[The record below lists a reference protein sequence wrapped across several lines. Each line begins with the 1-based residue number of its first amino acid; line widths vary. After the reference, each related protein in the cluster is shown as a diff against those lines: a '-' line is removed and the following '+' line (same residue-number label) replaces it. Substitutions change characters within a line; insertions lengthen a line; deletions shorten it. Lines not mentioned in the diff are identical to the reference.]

1 MIEPIHIKNKLATT
15 PPSHPKYWIEVSLRN
30 GTKLKIADPKS
41 TRAMVALMD
50 MEAVLGGAASHWGG
64 PAAFAELMSA
74 VHGFVFYQAQKENTE
89 WFERFHL
96 VNDAGHCENGLYA
109 LKANY
114 GFAELKVEDL
124 KKFRSIESKLSGHG
138 EAHLFPEGV
147 FISNGPL
154 GSAFPQ
160 AQGLATA
167 DYLSG
172 KNRITIC
179 AVSDGASFE
188 GEAKEAF
195 AAIPG
200 FAAKKKLAPFIA
212 VISDNNTKLSGR
224 IDADSFSMN
233 PQFAAL
239 KTLGWKVIP
248 VGNGHDL
255 LACVAAVEQAVSSVM
270 DDPTVP
276 VCIHAKTIKGYGV
289 EKTMKSAS
297 GGHGFPLSDPKDLN
311 DFLKEIY
318 SDKEVPEE
326 FLTWAKEIQDKHAAK
341 PAKSS
346 TNTNTNTIVSEKVQ
360 NGVSKALIDKKK
372 AGYPIISVTSDL
384 PGSTGV
390 AGLHKEFP
398 ESVVDVGVA
407 ESNMVSVAIG
417 LSKAG
422 YIPVV
427 DTFAQFGV
435 TKGAL
440 PMILAA
446 LSEGPLIAIY
456 SHVGFQDAADG
467 ASHQALSYFA
477 MTSSIPHTDVYNLS
491 SSEEAYALVS
501 QALEKFYEERKQGKT
516 PRSSIFF
523 LGRENFLSRYVA
535 ADYKYKLGK
544 AQVAFDNSKEFKN
557 SVTMVAAG
565 AMLPQALKAAETLK
579 AEKIG
584 AIVINPSVINRP
596 DTETIIQCLEK
607 TSGRMLTV
615 EDHQDIGGM
624 GALVSH
630 AVLRAGFKNLSLT
643 SLGVNDTFGQSA
655 YKADQLYARN
665 NIDAKAIAQSA
676 RELF

>member
-15 PPSHPKYWIEVSLRN
+15 PQNHPKYWVEVSLRN
-30 GTKLKIADPKS
+30 GTRLKIADPRS

-74 VHGFVFYQAQKENTE
+74 VHGFVFYQAQKENVE
-89 WFERFHL
+89 WHDRFHL

-114 GFAELKVEDL
+114 GFADLKIEDL

-160 AQGLATA
+160 AQGLASA
-167 DYLSG
+167 DYLAA

-179 AVSDGASFE
+179 AVSDGATFE

-224 IDADSFSMN
+224 IDTDSFSMN
-233 PQFAAL
+233 PQFVAL
-239 KTLGWKVIP
+239 KSLGWRVIP

-255 LACVAAVEQAVSSVM
+255 LACVAAVEQAVSYVM

-318 SDKEVPEE
+318 GDKDVPEE
-326 FLTWAKEIQDKHAAK
+326 FLAWAKEIQDKHAAK
-341 PAKSS
+341 STKSS
-346 TNTNTNTIVSEKVQ
+346 SPTNTVSEKVQ

-390 AGLHKEFP
+390 AGFHKEFP
-398 ESVVDVGVA
+398 ESSLDVGVA
-407 ESNMVSVAIG
+407 ESNMVSVGIG
-417 LSKAG
+417 LSKSG
-422 YIPVV
+422 YIPIV

-440 PMILAA
+440 PMILSA

-467 ASHQALSYFA
+467 ASHQALSYFS
-477 MTSSIPHTDVYNLS
+477 MTASIPHTDVYNLS

-501 QALEKFYEERKQGKT
+501 QALDKFYSDRKQGKT

-523 LGRENFLSRYVA
+523 LGRENFLSRYVDA
-535 ADYKYKLGK
+535 NYRYALGK
-544 AQVAFDNSKEFKN
+544 AQIAFDNSKEFKN
-557 SVTMVAAG
+557 NVTIVAAG

-579 AEKIG
+579 ADKIG
-584 AIVINPSVINRP
+584 AIVINPSIINRP

-607 TSGRMLTV
+607 TGGKMLTV

-624 GALVSH
+624 GALVTH
-630 AVLRAGFKNLSLT
+630 AVLRAGFKNLSLI

-665 NIDAKAIAQSA
+665 GIDAKAIAQSA
-676 RELF
+676 LQLF

>member
-1 MIEPIHIKNKLATT
+1 MIEPIHIKNKLSTT
-15 PPSHPKYWIEVSLRN
+15 PQNHPKYWIEVSLRN
-30 GTKLKIADPKS
+30 GTRLKIADPRA

-74 VHGFVFYQAQKENTE
+74 VHGFVFYQAQKENAE

-114 GFAELKVEDL
+114 GFADLKIEDL

-167 DYLSG
+167 DYLAG

-179 AVSDGASFE
+179 AISDGASFE

-200 FAAKKKLAPFIA
+200 FAAKKKLAPFIT

-224 IDADSFSMN
+224 IDTDSFSMN

-341 PAKSS
+341 PAKASS
-346 TNTNTNTIVSEKVQ
+346 TPAIVSEKVQ

-398 ESVVDVGVA
+398 DSVIDVGVA

-422 YIPVV
+422 YIPIV

-440 PMILAA
+440 PMILSA

-501 QALEKFYEERKQGKT
+501 QAIDKFYSDRKQGKT

-523 LGRENFLSRYVA
+523 LGRENFLSRYVDA
-535 ADYKYKLGK
+535 GYKYELGK
-544 AQVAFDNSKEFKN
+544 AQIAFDNSKEFKN
-557 SVTMVAAG
+557 SVTVVAAG

-584 AIVINPSVINRP
+584 MVVINPSIINRP
-596 DTETIIQCLEK
+596 DTETIIQSLEK
-607 TSGRMLTV
+607 TSGKMLTV
-615 EDHQDIGGM
+615 EDHQDIGGL

-630 AVLRAGFKNLSLT
+630 AVLRAGFKNLSLI

-676 RELF
+676 RRLF

>member
-1 MIEPIHIKNKLATT
+1 MVIEPIHIKNKLGTT
-15 PPSHPKYWIEVSLRN
+15 PQNSPKYWVEVSLRN
-30 GTKLKIADPKS
+30 GTRLKFADPRA
-41 TRAMVALMD
+41 TRAMIALMD

-74 VHGFVFYQAQKENTE
+74 IHGFAFYQSQKENVE
-89 WFERFHL
+89 WYEKFHL
-96 VNDAGHCENGLYA
+96 INDAGHCENGLYA

-114 GFAELKVEDL
+114 GFADLSVAAL

-147 FISNGPL
+147 LISNGPL

-160 AQGLATA
+160 AQGLAHA
-167 DYLSG
+167 DYLAQ

-200 FAAKKKLAPFIA
+200 FAAKKKLAPFVC

-224 IDADSFSMN
+224 IDADSFSLN

-239 KTLGWKVIP
+239 KSLGWKVIP

-255 LACVAAVEQAVSSVM
+255 LACVAAVEQAVSAVL

-289 EKTMKSAS
+289 EKTMKSSS
-297 GGHGFPLSDPKDLN
+297 GGHGFPLSDPKDLSA
-311 DFLKEIY
+311 FLQEIY
-318 SDKEVPEE
+318 GDKEVPEE
-326 FLTWAKEIQDKHAAK
+326 FTTWCKEIQDKHAAK
-341 PAKSS
+341 PQKSS
-346 TNTNTNTIVSEKVQ
+346 GASAIPSEKVQ
-360 NGVSKALIDKKK
+360 NGVSQALIDKKK
-372 AGYPIISVTSDL
+372 AGLPIISVTSDL

-390 AGLHKEFP
+390 GGFHKEFP
-398 ESVVDVGVA
+398 DSVIDVGVA

-440 PMILAA
+440 PLILAA
-446 LSEGPLIAIY
+446 LSEGPLIAVF
-456 SHVGFQDAADG
+456 SHAGFQDAADG

-477 MTSSIPHTDVYNLS
+477 MTASIPHTDVYCLT
-491 SSEEAYALVS
+491 SSEEANALVS
-501 QALEKFYEERKQGKT
+501 QALERFHQARKMGSI

-523 LGRENFLSRYVA
+523 LGRENFSRRYLA
-535 ADYKYKLGK
+535 EGYKYTLGK
-544 AQVAFDNSKEFKN
+544 AQVAFENPDNFRN
-557 SVTMVAAG
+557 SVTVVAAG
-565 AMLPQALKAAETLK
+565 AMLPQAIKAAEMLK
-579 AEKIG
+579 NEKIG
-584 AIVINPSVINRP
+584 LIIVNPSVINRP
-596 DTETIIQCLEK
+596 DAHTIIQCLER
-607 TSGRMLTV
+607 TGGRMLTV
-615 EDHQDIGGM
+615 EDHQNVGGL

-630 AVLRAGFKNLSLT
+630 SVLCAGFKNLSLT
-643 SLGVNDTFGQSA
+643 TLGVNDTFGQSA
-655 YKADQLYARN
+655 YQADHLYAQN
-665 NIDAKAIAQSA
+665 KIDANAIANSA
-676 RELF
+676 RQFFV